1 MINTGLSLGLKS
13 DINGMFMECSSGW
26 WYTYPSEKYEFVSWD
41 DDIPNWMGKKMFQTT
56 NQFIVCVCLYFYVFV
71 YAFMKLSI
79 ATLNKKNRFGKILLQ
94 LARYLLPVLV
104 GGIVGTIQG
113 CNINPTA

>member
-1 MINTGLSLGLKS
+1 MGCSWNVHLVGGIPTPLKNMSSSVGMMTFPTEWEKKCSKPPTSSL
-13 DINGMFMECSSGW
+13 
-26 WYTYPSEKYEFVSWD
+26 
-41 DDIPNWMGKKMFQTT
+41 
-56 NQFIVCVCLYFYVFV
+56 CVCLYFYVFV

>member
-1 MINTGLSLGLKS
+1 
-13 DINGMFMECSSGW
+13 
-26 WYTYPSEKYEFVSWD
+26 
-41 DDIPNWMGKKMFQTT
+41 
-56 NQFIVCVCLYFYVFV
+56 
-71 YAFMKLSI
+71 MKLSI